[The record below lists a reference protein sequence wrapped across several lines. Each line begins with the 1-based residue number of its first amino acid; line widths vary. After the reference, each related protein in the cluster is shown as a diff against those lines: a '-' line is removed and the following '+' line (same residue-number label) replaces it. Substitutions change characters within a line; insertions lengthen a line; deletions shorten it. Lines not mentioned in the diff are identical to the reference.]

1 MSASWHQGSV
11 RVGSPDLSRSLPWA
25 LTSLLTG
32 GFSWH
37 TSSLQR
43 DSYDS
48 LSSPGFWPHEHSLSL
63 LRYLI
68 SLDCPTEK
76 VPFKKSQGYLLF
88 LWGSLMAHGGK
99 NTYHFEAGDFGS
111 AGMPNEA
118 LLAPLLPTTP
128 QAFHLETFLGVVR
141 QVPECPKLQGIHS
154 KLLKWVT

>member
-111 AGMPNEA
+111 AGHA
-118 LLAPLLPTTP
+118 QRSPLSSAATNHSTGLSSGDFFGCS
-128 QAFHLETFLGVVR
+128 QAG
-141 QVPECPKLQGIHS
+141 P
-154 KLLKWVT
+154 